1 MEGCDGVLERGGIGY
16 FGGCDRV
23 LERAGIGIGGLRQ
36 GIGESWNRYLG
47 GCDRVLEGTGIGDWG
62 GWDKALREVR

>member
-1 MEGCDGVLERGGIGY
+1 MEGY
-16 FGGCDRV
+16 DRV